1 MKAIFACASSLAVL
15 AASTSEPAAAQDAP
29 ATESASGTD
38 DGLGVIIVTA
48 QRRSEDVQR
57 AALSITAITGDDLL
71 KEGVNNT
78 EALSQATVGLEV
90 QPSSGPYTTFSIR
103 SVSSLSGNAFA
114 DPAVAVNVN
123 GVYLASPT
131 TFRGLYYDLDRV
143 EVLKGPQGTLYGR
156 NATAGAI
163 NIITK
168 RPDFDLGGYV
178 SATVGNYDHLDF
190 SGALNVPLGDKVA
203 FRVAGQSAKHDGYM
217 SIGTSDEDVQAA
229 RATLLFEPNSDLS
242 VQLTGDWSHEGGMGA
257 GATLRTDCSRLGK
270 SGDGGCFVANDPYT
284 DVADLSVYYT
294 AAHLPPQTDHPY
306 LDSDYYGLGLNA
318 DLTTSV
324 GTISLVAG
332 YRKSDVSYVTTGTSW
347 QLREMQHP
355 EQKSVELRLASL
367 DGQRLQYVFGGYLLD
382 TEMRARAN
390 GESATR
396 HTFSDQHTN
405 LSGWSGALF
414 SQLTYGLTDAFRL
427 TGGVRY
433 TYEKKNS
440 DSKRYNVA
448 AVGPDPVIPEVPP
461 GPPVTVVQGSR
472 HWNKIN
478 WKAGFE
484 FDVGPASLI
493 YGNASTGFKAG
504 GFFYGP
510 PVAHTYQPEEVTSY
524 VLGMK
529 NRFFDNRLQ
538 LNAEA
543 FYLDYTNQQVSFV
556 KLVGGASTLV
566 TENAGKSHVYGLE
579 VESELMPADNT
590 RISLQVQ
597 YLKAKYDEFTYVT
610 LAPPPAGS
618 ACTVTPGAPQANVDC
633 SGVVPLN
640 SPEWTI
646 KGSIEQTVP
655 LANGG
660 RIVGDASVRYE
671 DHYQTDISFIPVGLG
686 AGTARVNLGLTYVA
700 PDDRFSIMAY
710 VDNLTD
716 VVTISAQTMSS
727 SYFVFPYFG
736 SRLLAPRTF
745 GVRANLNF

>member
-1 MKAIFACASSLAVL
+1 MKPIFACGASLAVFAL
-15 AASTSEPAAAQDAP
+15 LTSAPAAAQDASD
-29 ATESASGTD
+29 ALTASSAD
-38 DGLGVIIVTA
+38 QGLGTIIVTA

-57 AALSITAITGDDLL
+57 AALSITAISGDDLRNR
-71 KEGVNNT
+71 GVNNT
-78 EALSQATVGLEV
+78 EAIAQATVGLEV

-114 DPAVAVNVN
+114 DSTVAVNVN
-123 GVYLASPT
+123 GVYLATPT

-168 RPDFDLGGYV
+168 RPEFDLGGYV
-178 SATVGNYDHLDF
+178 AATVGNYDHFDF

-203 FRVAGQSAKHDGYM
+203 FRVAGQSAQHDGYM

-229 RATLLFEPNSDLS
+229 RATLLFEPNGDLS
-242 VQLTGDWSHEGGMGA
+242 IQLSGDWSHEGGMGP
-257 GATLRTDCSRLGK
+257 GATLRTDCARVGK
-270 SGDGGCFVANDPYT
+270 TGDGCFVAEDPFT
-284 DVADLSVYYT
+284 DVADLSSYYT
-294 AAHLPPQTDHPY
+294 AAHVAPQTDNPY
-306 LDSDYYGLGLNA
+306 LDSDYYGVGLNA

-347 QLREMQHP
+347 QLRETQHP
-355 EQKSVELRLASL
+355 EQKSVELRLASPA
-367 DGQRLQYVFGGYLLD
+367 GQRLQYVFGGYLLD
-382 TEMRARAN
+382 TELHARAN
-390 GESATR
+390 GENATR
-396 HTFSDQHTN
+396 GTFSDQHTN
-405 LSGWSGALF
+405 LSGWTGALF
-414 SQLTYGLTDAFRL
+414 TQLTYGLTDTFRL

-440 DSKRYNVA
+440 DSERYNVA
-448 AVGPDPVIPEVPP
+448 AVGPDPVIPDVPT
-461 GPPVTVVQGSR
+461 GAPVNVVAGSQ
-472 HWNKIN
+472 HWNKVN

-484 FDVGPASLI
+484 FDAGDSSLI
-493 YGNASTGFKAG
+493 YGNVSTGFKAG

-510 PVAHTYQPEEVTSY
+510 PTANSYQPEQVTSY
-524 VLGMK
+524 VLGTK

-543 FYLDYTNQQVSFV
+543 FYLDYTDQQVSFV
-556 KLVGGASTLV
+556 KLVGTSSTLV
-566 TENAGKSHVYGLE
+566 TENAGKSHVYGIE
-579 VESELMPADNT
+579 VESEFLPADNT
-590 RISLQVQ
+590 RIGAQVQ

-618 ACTVTPGAPQANVDC
+618 DCTVTPGVPQSTVDC
-633 SGVVPLN
+633 ADVVPLN
-640 SPEWTI
+640 SPKWTM
-646 KGSIEQTVP
+646 KGEIEQTIP
-655 LANGG
+655 LGNGG
-660 RIVGDASVRYE
+660 RIIGDASVRYE
-671 DHYQTDISFIPVGLG
+671 DDYQTDISFIPIGLG
-686 AGTARVNLGLTYVA
+686 GGTARVNVSLSYVA
-700 PDDRFSIMAY
+700 PDDRFSVMAY

-716 VVTISAQTMSS
+716 VVTVSAQTMSS

-745 GVRANLNF
+745 GLRANVNF